1 MQLASPEVN
10 GRSMMFVS
18 GVDGGATKTVA
29 VVGRLD
35 GTLLGS
41 ARGPSSNYH
50 NVGVRKAGKSIR
62 TSLLLA
68 CKHARV
74 SASNL
79 ETVVMGLAGM
89 DCPRDFRAGRKV
101 ADVADLGKR
110 RIVVHDSVIA
120 IYAATLGMPGIVVN
134 AGTGSFAAGIDADGR
149 TIRAGGWGNIIDDEG
164 SAYDIGRLG
173 IRAALR
179 AQDRAERK
187 TAVAKLLV
195 RKFKLHTLEDIVHEV
210 HNRPMTVGE
219 ISSIS
224 KLVAQAALSGDSAAR
239 SIFIHEGRALANLVS
254 TIARRLNMAKSKPDI
269 YCTGGVFKAGPML
282 LTSFRRELRKNVPRF
297 VLRRPRFE
305 PVIGAFI
312 LALKEH
318 GVAMRG
324 MTLANLQA
332 SYGRYES
339 KTR

>member
-1 MQLASPEVN
+1 MIL
-10 GRSMMFVS
+10 VS

-35 GTLLGS
+35 GTLLAF
-41 ARGPSSNYH
+41 ARSSSSNYH
-50 NVGVRKAGKSIR
+50 NIGAGNAAKSIR
-62 TSLLLA
+62 MSVVAACRHAQASTS
-68 CKHARV
+68 K
-74 SASNL
+74 L

-89 DCPRDFRAGRKV
+89 DCPRDFRIGQR
-101 ADVADLGKR
+101 VADLTDVGKR

-120 IYAATLGMPGIVVN
+120 LYAATLGRPGIVVN

-173 IRAALR
+173 IRATLR
-179 AQDRAERK
+179 ALDGTERK
-187 TAVAKLLV
+187 TAIGKLLV
-195 RKFKLHTLEDIVHEV
+195 RKFKLHAPEDIIHEV
-210 HNRPMTVGE
+210 YKKPMTVEE

-224 KLVAQAALSGDSAAR
+224 KLVAQAAVNGDQAAR
-239 SIFIHEGRALANLVS
+239 SIFVYEGRALANFVS
-254 TIARRLNMAKSKPDI
+254 TIARRLDMTRSKPDI

-282 LTSFRRELRKNVPRF
+282 LNPFRRELRKTVPRF
-297 VLRRPRFE
+297 VLRHPRFE

-318 GVAMRG
+318 GVAMDRV
-324 MTLANLQA
+324 TLANLESSHA
-332 SYGRYES
+332 RYAV